1 MRQGVHTVADDTT
14 TTAGTGTTTD
24 TGAGEA
30 GTQTPNAGQP
40 PHQADSE
47 RKFTQADLDA
57 AISNRM
63 ARERKAA
70 EERTAAE
77 RQKAELAQ
85 LAAKAEWE
93 EIAKTH
99 EQTVRDM
106 TPKLETAEAR
116 YTALAER
123 LNRQIEQGIRDWP
136 AEARK
141 MVPATDDVAAR
152 LDAYENMRN
161 LLDGGRLNGRQ
172 PGNGTGP
179 RPTAGPA
186 ASEKTEELLRSNPR
200 YSAL

>member
-1 MRQGVHTVADDTT
+1 MADETT
-14 TTAGTGTTTD
+14 GTSTATTTD

-63 ARERKAA
+63 ARERKAT

-93 EIAKTH
+93 EIAKQH
-99 EQTVRDM
+99 EQTVRELQPQLD
-106 TPKLETAEAR
+106 TYKTRLET
-116 YTALAER
+116 LSER

-141 MVPATDDVAAR
+141 MVPASEDVAAR

>member
-1 MRQGVHTVADDTT
+1 V
-14 TTAGTGTTTD
+14 
-24 TGAGEA
+24 
-30 GTQTPNAGQP
+30 
-40 PHQADSE
+40 
-47 RKFTQADLDA
+47 DA
-57 AISNRM
+57 AITNRL

-70 EERTAAE
+70 EERTAAD
-77 RQKAELAQ
+77 RQKAEQEQ
-85 LAAKAEWE
+85 LKAKAEWE
-93 EIAKTH
+93 ELAKQH
-99 EQTVRDM
+99 EQTVRELQPQLD
-106 TPKLETAEAR
+106 TERAR

-123 LNRQIEQGIRDWP
+123 LNRQIETGIRDWP

-141 MVPATDDVAAR
+141 MVPASEDVAAR

-200 YSAL
+200 YNAL